1 MENSQLSAEIG
12 GLIPKIASLGLEQT
26 ELLGKIAEA
35 ERKLKEL
42 PEVIALEALRAQHLL
57 QLAASQ
63 MEEQELRETAKE
75 TMMVAGVK
83 DFTLLDGTKIAI
95 QYTPGAIVIEDDS
108 KVPEKYW
115 KTKETKRIDKTA
127 LKKDFNAG
135 EPFDQ
140 SIYVQKDVKLVI
152 SFK

>member
-1 MENSQLSAEIG
+1 M
-12 GLIPKIASLGLEQT
+12 KIQELEEVVDLEAQIANYRL
-26 ELLGKIAEA
+26 ELL
-35 ERKLKEL
+35 
-42 PEVIALEALRAQHLL
+42 
-57 QLAASQ
+57 ASET
-63 MEEQELRETAKE
+63 EEQELRESAKE

-95 QYTPGAIVIEDDS
+95 QYTPGAIVIEDES

-115 KTKETKRIDKTA
+115 KTKETKSIDKTA